1 MSEYDSSDSAAKAE
15 AGSSPKAR
23 SVPWLY
29 VAPLIVFVALAA
41 IFWIGLGR
49 DPRILPSALLDKP
62 VPQFDLPPLLDA
74 NPGLATDNLKGGV
87 TLVNVFASWC
97 LPCRAEHPLLERL
110 AREEGLTIHGIN
122 YKDKTGAATAWLAEL
137 GNPYDRIGVDSD
149 GRAAIE
155 WGVYG
160 VPETFIVDAQG
171 VIRYKH
177 VGPLMEADIAEKIL
191 PVVEAINE

>member
-1 MSEYDSSDSAAKAE
+1 VTEDDIKAGLSTP
-15 AGSSPKAR
+15 ANNGGRR
-23 SVPWLY
+23 SIPWLY
-29 VAPLIVFVALAA
+29 IVPLLVFVALAA

-62 VPQFDLPPLLDA
+62 VPQFDLAPLHDA
-74 NPGLATDNLKGGV
+74 NPGLASGDLEGGV

-97 LPCRAEHPLLERL
+97 LPCRAEHPFLERL

-122 YKDKTGAATAWLAEL
+122 YKDEASAAKAWLAEL
-137 GNPYDRIGVDSD
+137 GNPYSSIGVDRD
-149 GRAAIE
+149 GRASID

-160 VPETFIVDAQG
+160 VPETFIVDAKG

-191 PVVEAINE
+191 PVVEAISP